1 MNKKRIKGM
10 KINADKNILNKT
22 DKELEKEALQ
32 EENISIAM
40 IVLIIGLC
48 FVVGISLGYILYR
61 IAINSSSV
69 LIVNCII

>member
-1 MNKKRIKGM
+1 MNKKRIKG
-10 KINADKNILNKT
+10 KKNNADKNILNKT

-40 IVLIIGLC
+40 IALIIGLC

-69 LIVNCII
+69 LIVNSII

>member
-69 LIVNCII
+69 LIFNCII

>member
-1 MNKKRIKGM
+1 MNKKRIKG
-10 KINADKNILNKT
+10 KKNNADKNILNKT
-22 DKELEKEALQ
+22 DIELEKEALQ

-69 LIVNCII
+69 LIVNSII

>member
-1 MNKKRIKGM
+1 MNKKRIKG
-10 KINADKNILNKT
+10 KKNNADKNILNKT
-22 DKELEKEALQ
+22 DIELEKEALQ
-32 EENISIAM
+32 EDNISIAM

>member
-1 MNKKRIKGM
+1 MNKKRIKG
-10 KINADKNILNKT
+10 KKNNADKNILNKT

-40 IVLIIGLC
+40 IVLIILLC

>member
-40 IVLIIGLC
+40 IALIIGLC

-61 IAINSSSV
+61 IAINSSSI

>member
-1 MNKKRIKGM
+1 M

-40 IVLIIGLC
+40 IALIIGLC
-48 FVVGISLGYILYR
+48 FAVGISLGYILYR

>member
-40 IVLIIGLC
+40 IALIIGLC
-48 FVVGISLGYILYR
+48 FAVGISLGYILYR

>member
-1 MNKKRIKGM
+1 MNKKRIKG
-10 KINADKNILNKT
+10 KKNNADKNILNKT
-22 DKELEKEALQ
+22 DIELEKEALQ